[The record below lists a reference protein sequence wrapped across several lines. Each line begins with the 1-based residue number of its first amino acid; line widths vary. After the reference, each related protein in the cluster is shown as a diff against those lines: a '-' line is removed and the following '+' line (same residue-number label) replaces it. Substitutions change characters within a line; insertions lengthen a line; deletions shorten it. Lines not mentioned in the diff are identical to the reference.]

1 MFAAELLLLSISQAS
16 RVAICKDARLV
27 SSRKASVPVK
37 NHDAVTFDTTD
48 ALPLATPM
56 LPYRSGLQRLMSGIV
71 VLT

>member
-1 MFAAELLLLSISQAS
+1 MFSQ
-16 RVAICKDARLV
+16 
-27 SSRKASVPVK
+27 KASVPVK

-48 ALPLATPM
+48 TLPLATPV